1 MTTPVNRPS
10 AARRLAAIL
19 SIVLAVAVA
28 IATVMLAFD
37 RVGPLV
43 AVFALDAVIVLL
55 VWCALT
61 RAGTARLV
69 AAALGIAAVAAVAAV
84 VVSES
89 AGWSLVWR
97 LALLVVAI
105 ALARYALSRDVRTLK
120 SSATPGAPVP
130 TSEHGVLI
138 MNLKSGGGKAE
149 RFHLADECRRRESS
163 PWCSSPATTCSTW
176 REMRSTV
183 APT

>member
-1 MTTPVNRPS
+1 
-10 AARRLAAIL
+10 
-19 SIVLAVAVA
+19 
-28 IATVMLAFD
+28 MLAFD

-43 AVFALDAVIVLL
+43 AVLALDAVIVLL
-55 VWCALT
+55 VWYALT

-105 ALARYALSRDVRTLK
+105 ALARYALHATCAPSR
-120 SSATPGAPVP
+120 AA
-130 TSEHGVLI
+130 
-138 MNLKSGGGKAE
+138 
-149 RFHLADECRRRESS
+149 RRPAHPCLRPSTV
-163 PWCSSPATTCSTW
+163 CSS
-176 REMRSTV
+176 
-183 APT
+183 